1 MQLRDNHPLHVCAG
15 GAFLTSMTP
24 VILTFSLGGSF
35 DVLTHDDDDA
45 SVAAPRSLS
54 NSERQECIQMEE
66 DTIRKY
72 IFKGHKGSV
81 LCLAHASVSSLL
93 LSGSE
98 DETARLWDLR
108 TSKTALCLLAGGEV
122 TSVAFVPSA
131 TLQPLDGPFARN
143 NHV

>member
-1 MQLRDNHPLHVCAG
+1 LRH
-15 GAFLTSMTP
+15 
-24 VILTFSLGGSF
+24 
-35 DVLTHDDDDA
+35 DDDA
-45 SVAAPRSLS
+45 SAAPRCCSLS
-54 NSERQECIQMEE
+54 NSERQDCIQMEE
-66 DTIRKY
+66 DNIRKY
-72 IFKGHKGSV
+72 ILKGHKGSV
-81 LCLAHASVSSLL
+81 LCLAHDSISSLL

-122 TSVAFVPSA
+122 TAVAFAPSA

>member
-1 MQLRDNHPLHVCAG
+1 
-15 GAFLTSMTP
+15 MT
-24 VILTFSLGGSF
+24 
-35 DVLTHDDDDA
+35 HDDDA
-45 SVAAPRSLS
+45 SVAAPHSLS
-54 NSERQECIQMEE
+54 NSERQECIQIMEE
-66 DTIRKY
+66 DNIRKY

-81 LCLAHASVSSLL
+81 LCLAHDSIASLL

-122 TSVAFVPSA
+122 TSVAFAPSA

-143 NHV
+143 NHL